1 MRKVIVGNDK
11 ILVGRRT
18 DDNVREF
25 AIDISELVECMDDGY
40 TIAMYAVLP
49 QQSDELAY
57 PISSDNFRIEG
68 NTLYWIPTDA
78 DTSVEGTGKLQVCLY
93 NDNQLVNSLIYKTV
107 IGKTLAQGAEP
118 PEVYEPFLLE
128 VERLRDEILGYNLV
142 SEGWAKG
149 TQNGTPVASGE
160 YFEDNAK
167 YYAELAEQGAS
178 ESGWIWF
185 EIIDGELVM
194 KSDNSAFTFT
204 IDSDGYLIAEAN

>member
-1 MRKVIVGNDK
+1 
-11 ILVGRRT
+11 
-18 DDNVREF
+18 
-25 AIDISELVECMDDGY
+25 
-40 TIAMYAVLP
+40 
-49 QQSDELAY
+49 
-57 PISSDNFRIEG
+57 
-68 NTLYWIPTDA
+68 
-78 DTSVEGTGKLQVCLY
+78 
-93 NDNQLVNSLIYKTV
+93 
-107 IGKTLAQGAEP
+107 LAQGAEP
-118 PEVYEPFLLE
+118 PEPYEPFLLE
-128 VERLRDEILGYNLV
+128 VERLRDEVLGYNLV

-149 TQNGTPVASGE
+149 TQNGVPVTSGE